1 MSDRRSS
8 VRLLVLA
15 LGALAIFGFVEHLA
29 FQGIAARLSRSQNP
43 QRSTAPARR
52 AASYGRPTQV
62 ARLQDPALTESS
74 GIVASRTTPGIYWTH
89 NDSGDGPFI
98 YSFDRLGK
106 SRGVWRV
113 VGATARDWE
122 DIAAGPGPVRN
133 RSYLYV
139 GDIGDN
145 GEARSTIV
153 VYRILEPTII
163 GEDARSTRSKPRSTA
178 TAEAIQLR
186 YPDGKHDAETLLVHP
201 VNGDLYVI
209 TKELWG
215 QASVYKA
222 AAPLDIARTVTMV
235 RVGGLKIPSLLG
247 GFVTGGDI
255 SPDGRRVALCDYLHG
270 YEIALGER
278 DSGSFDAIWKQPIKT
293 IDLGSRKQGEA
304 VCYRLDGKALLTTSE
319 GAHSPLIE
327 VVRR

>member
-1 MSDRRSS
+1 MRDRRLSG
-8 VRLLVLA
+8 RLLALA
-15 LGALAIFGFVEHLA
+15 AGALAILCFAEYLA
-29 FQGIAARLSRSQNP
+29 VTGRAARQSRTPITQHSTRP
-43 QRSTAPARR
+43 ATRSGD
-52 AASYGRPTQV
+52 YGQPTQL

-74 GIVASRTTPGIYWTH
+74 GIVASRTTPGVYWTH

-98 YSFDRLGK
+98 YSFDLLGH
-106 SRGVWRV
+106 SRGVWRIN
-113 VGATARDWE
+113 GAAARDWE
-122 DIAAGPGPVRN
+122 DIAAGPGPLPK

-145 GEARSTIV
+145 SENRSSIV

-163 GEDARSTRSKPRSTA
+163 AGDARSTKSKPRTIE
-178 TAEAIQLR
+178 TFEAIQLR

-201 VNGDLYVI
+201 SSGDLYVI

-215 QASVYKA
+215 KASVYKA
-222 AAPLDIARTVTMV
+222 IAPLETSKTVTMA
-235 RVGGLKIPSLLG
+235 RVDGLKIPSLLG

-270 YEIALGER
+270 YEIVLG
-278 DSGSFDAIWKQPIKT
+278 DGYIGSFDAIWKQPIKT

-319 GAHSPLIE
+319 GVRSPVTE
-327 VVRR
+327 VVRH